1 VRPYPFRPRHHH
13 GPPPPW
19 DDPRV
24 MPPCDEP
31 PCDAPPC
38 GPPRRRP
45 PWAHGPWQRM
55 TPLFWYV
62 RAHLHRRLF
71 VWFVVTMVATVLAVG
86 GMLHLTSD
94 GNASWKRET
103 QRVTAFM
110 GGRFER
116 VWASPADRAE
126 LALAMS
132 RDLDAT
138 VTIEDAARGSV
149 MTFGAPCTGHTT
161 RLPVRH
167 AGAVLGHVSLCAQRF
182 RPQAWKLGLA
192 LLVTALVIWLA
203 AAKIARRLAKPMGE
217 LARVAE
223 ALGAGNFGARVELED
238 RHRFGE
244 TAALAMTMNTMAA
257 RIQRQLTE
265 QRELLASVSHEMRT
279 PLARIRILTEMA
291 RDQGASDK
299 TLDDLDREVMEMD
312 ALVGDLLASS
322 RMDFAAL
329 SKRPLDAVEAASRA
343 LERSG
348 ADPAALVVERERGA
362 SGDPIRIEADAT
374 LLGRL
379 LGNLI
384 DNAKKHGGGVDAL
397 KVKRENGHVAFEVED
412 QGEGFAPGEDARVFE
427 PFYRRGENGS
437 LGLGLALVKRIAEAH
452 GGRAYA
458 ENRGGGGARVGVELP
473 AIAEA

>member
-1 VRPYPFRPRHHH
+1 
-13 GPPPPW
+13 
-19 DDPRV
+19 
-24 MPPCDEP
+24 MS
-31 PCDAPPC
+31 
-38 GPPRRRP
+38 
-45 PWAHGPWQRM
+45 
-55 TPLFWYV
+55 PLLCYV

-71 VWFVVTMVATVLAVG
+71 VWFVATMVTTVLAVAG
-86 GMLHLTSD
+86 VLHATSD
-94 GNASWKRET
+94 GTTSWSRER
-103 QRVTAFM
+103 QRVAAFM
-110 GGRFER
+110 GGRFEH
-116 VWASPADRAE
+116 VWNSPADRAE

-138 VTIEDAARGSV
+138 VTMEDAARRPFA
-149 MTFGAPCTGHTT
+149 TFGAPCTGHAT

-167 AGAVLGHVSLCAQRF
+167 GGVVLGHVSICAQRY
-182 RPQAWKLGLA
+182 RPQAWKFVLA
-192 LLVTALVIWLA
+192 LLVTGLVIWIA
-203 AAKIARRLAKPMGE
+203 AMKIARRLARPMGE

-223 ALGAGNFGARVELED
+223 ELGAGNFTARVQLDD

-244 TAALAMTMNTMAA
+244 TAALAMTMNDMAA
-257 RIQRQLTE
+257 RMQRHLAE

-299 TLDDLDREVMEMD
+299 TLDDLDREVMDMD

-329 SKRPLDAVEAASRA
+329 AKRPLDAIEAATRA

-348 ADPAALVVERERGA
+348 ADPAALVVEREGGA
-362 SGDPIRIEADAT
+362 SGEAIRVEADAT

-384 DNAKKHGGGVDAL
+384 DNAKKHGGGVEVL

-412 QGEGFAPGEDARVFE
+412 HGEGFAPGEDARVFE

-458 ENRGGGGARVGVELP
+458 ENRGGGGARAGDALP